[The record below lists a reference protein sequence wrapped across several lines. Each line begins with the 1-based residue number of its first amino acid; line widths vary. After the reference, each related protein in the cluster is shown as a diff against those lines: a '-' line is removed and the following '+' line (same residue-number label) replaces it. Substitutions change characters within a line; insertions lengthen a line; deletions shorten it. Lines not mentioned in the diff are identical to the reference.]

1 MNLDERKAI
10 ILKALIEDYI
20 ENAEPVGSRT
30 IAKKCPIGLSSATIR
45 NEMSDLEEM
54 GYLAQPHAS
63 AGRIP
68 SNLGYRVYVDSL
80 IENIR
85 STNNELE
92 FLKAKMQENLLE
104 LNKLL
109 DFAAK
114 SVSETTGLTAITNI
128 LSPNMGVINH
138 FEIVRMSEHY
148 LMFILVTSVGAVKNR
163 QVRILTP
170 VDEASLNY
178 IKNIIND
185 EFEGCSMAE
194 ITPDRIERIKA
205 RFNSNFELLG
215 IILDFIS
222 ECMED
227 NSSSQVHMNGKSYM
241 LKSPEFADADKI
253 VDFLDLVDNK
263 EKVTKLLSSVSDR
276 AGTTVV
282 IGDESPILKDKDLS
296 LVVTSYEAYDGKKGL
311 IGVIGPKRMNYSK
324 VISTLENMSEMM
336 GNLLGDSQSVKKGS
350 VASVKKIS
358 KNRTGN
364 K

>member
-1 MNLDERKAI
+1 MSLDDRKAI

-92 FLKAKMQENLLE
+92 FLKAKMQANLLE

-114 SVSETTGLTAITNI
+114 AVSEETGLTAIANI
-128 LSPNMGVINH
+128 LTPNMGKINH

-148 LMFILVTSVGAVKNR
+148 LMFILVTSVGAVRNR

-170 VDEASLNY
+170 VDEDSVIY

-185 EFEGCSMAE
+185 EFSGLTMAE
-194 ITPDRIERIKA
+194 ITTERIEHLKA

-215 IILDFIS
+215 VILDFIT

-227 NSSSQVHMNGKSYM
+227 NSSQFHMDGKSYM
-241 LKSPEFADADKI
+241 LKSPEFSDADKI

-263 EKVTKLLSSVSDR
+263 ENVTNLLSSVSDK

-336 GNLLGDSQSVKKGS
+336 GNLLGDSNGKKKGS
-350 VASVKKIS
+350 VARVKKIS
-358 KNRTGN
+358 K